1 MPRIRYIIGID
12 EAGRG
17 PLAGAV
23 SVGVVKIPAR
33 FSWSEWQGVRDSKKL
48 TPLARETWFERMVEA
63 QRNGVLSYAVAFSS
77 SARIDRFG
85 IVSAVRD
92 SIRRGLLK
100 VNADPLESLVL
111 LDGLLRAPPH
121 YPFQKTI
128 IRGDDLEPIIS
139 LASIAAKVA
148 RDRQMVRLA
157 NKYPQ
162 YGFEQHKGYGTR
174 RHYEKIKKEGLCDI
188 HRRSFLSSLGFSK
201 AI

>member
-48 TPLARETWFERMVEA
+48 TPLAREIWFERIAEA

-85 IVSAVRD
+85 IVSAIHD
-92 SIRRGLLK
+92 AIRRGLLK
-100 VNADPLESLVL
+100 IDADSLESLIL
-111 LDGLLRAPPH
+111 LDGSLKAPPH

-128 IRGDDLEPIIS
+128 IRGDDLEPVMS
-139 LASIAAKVA
+139 LAPLAAKGA
-148 RDRQMVRLA
+148 RG
-157 NKYPQ
+157 PP
-162 YGFEQHKGYGTR
+162 GGR
-174 RHYEKIKKEGLCDI
+174 RWVGGAC
-188 HRRSFLSSLGFSK
+188 
-201 AI
+201 